1 MEKLLPRL
9 RFPGFEGEWEEN
21 IIRDIITRSSDSFNP
36 LKDKSSV
43 RSIELEHLSSDS
55 GELLGFNEGESL
67 GSVKNKF
74 KKDDILFGKLRPYL
88 RKYLKAPFEGVCS
101 SEIWVLRGKKIT
113 NDFLYSVVQTE
124 TFMDLVNVS
133 SGSKMPR
140 SDWSIVSRGIFSIP
154 IDEEQIKIANVFT
167 GISTKI
173 ISLKK
178 KKALLEKYKKG
189 MMQKIFNQEVRFK
202 DEDGGDFSSAP
213 FGHAPSGGDWEEN
226 MLGSLGKFLGGGT
239 PSKID
244 ESNYSGSIPWI
255 SSSDLFDNDIRKI
268 SISRYITSD
277 AVSKSATKL
286 IPADSVLIVSRV
298 SVGKVAVNKVE
309 VCTSQDFTN
318 FIPTSCSSYFIAYL
332 LSYKTNEL
340 LSFMQGTSIKGF
352 VKSDL
357 EDMKVQ
363 FPTIKEQTK
372 ISNFFSAI
380 DDKIDLVAKEIE
392 KMEIWKKGL
401 LGEMFV

>member
-1 MEKLLPRL
+1 MEKLIPRL
-9 RFPGFEGEWEEN
+9 RFPGFDGTWNRLYIKNILSIGSGRDYKHLKGGNIPVFGSGGQMTTVDKFLYDGETVCIGRKGTIDKPMYYNGKLWTVDTLFYTYNFNQVLPKFVYLLFQQISWKEHNEASGVPSLSKN
-21 IIRDIITRSSDSFNP
+21 IIEKIAVVVPAMDEQQSISLLFDS
-36 LKDKSSV
+36 
-43 RSIELEHLSSDS
+43 IDS
-55 GELLGFNEGESL
+55 
-67 GSVKNKF
+67 
-74 KKDDILFGKLRPYL
+74 KLNHL
-88 RKYLKAPFEGVCS
+88 RK
-101 SEIWVLRGKKIT
+101 KK
-113 NDFLYSVVQTE
+113 S
-124 TFMDLVNVS
+124 
-133 SGSKMPR
+133 
-140 SDWSIVSRGIFSIP
+140 
-154 IDEEQIKIANVFT
+154 
-167 GISTKI
+167 
-173 ISLKK
+173 
-178 KKALLEKYKKG
+178 LLEKYKKG

-202 DEDGGDFSSAP
+202 DEVGGDFSSAP
-213 FGHAPSGGDWEEN
+213 FGHAPSGGEWEEN
-226 MLGSLGKFLGGGT
+226 TLGSLGKFLGGGT

-286 IPADSVLIVSRV
+286 VPAESVLIVSRV
-298 SVGKVAVNKVE
+298 GVGKVAVNKVD

-318 FIPTSCSSYFIAYL
+318 FIPTSCNSYFIAYL

-363 FPTIKEQTK
+363 FPTIKEQSK
-372 ISNFFSAI
+372 IANFLSVI
-380 DDKIDLVAKEIE
+380 DDKIELVAGKIE